1 VRSGWQGAWDILGFI
16 GETIPAE
23 LRLMAGKARQGE
35 REIMG
40 NKISPTMIGAFV
52 IGAIVC
58 MVAGVLLFGGGKFFT
73 EKLPYVLFFDSSVE
87 GLHVGAPVIFRG
99 VKVGQVAA
107 IEAIADPKTFTV
119 VIRVQVEL
127 VRGSIKVSGGEFT
140 DPHQAIE
147 GLIQQGARASLRMQ
161 SFVTGVLYVAVD
173 FHPDTPIKR
182 LGLDPRYPEL
192 PTIPSDIDMLK
203 STVQQVMADLGKLP
217 LEAVLN
223 EVLVL
228 LKQTNS
234 LVALPEVKQALV
246 SLQDVVTAAE
256 RLLQHADTQVSALGP
271 RLAGAA
277 DTARAALVEAQKL
290 LRDVDGQVTPLAG
303 SAQDT
308 LTAARGTLG
317 QAHKSLVKLT
327 DAASP
332 ALKQAEQTLG
342 DADGMIHQ
350 DLAHTLKALEEAA
363 KSIRA
368 LAETLQ
374 RHPESLLRG
383 R

>member
-1 VRSGWQGAWDILGFI
+1 
-16 GETIPAE
+16 
-23 LRLMAGKARQGE
+23 
-35 REIMG
+35 MG
-40 NKISPTMIGAFV
+40 SKISPTVIGAFV
-52 IGAIVC
+52 VGALIC

-73 EKLPYVLFFDSSVE
+73 EKLRYVLFFDSSVV
-87 GLHVGAPVIFRG
+87 GLHIGAPVIFRG
-99 VKVGQVAA
+99 VQVGQVTE

-119 VIRVQVEL
+119 VIRVKVEL
-127 VRGSIKVSGGEFT
+127 VRGSLKVRGRGFK
-140 DPHQAIE
+140 DPHQAVE

-161 SFVTGVLYVAVD
+161 SFVTGVLYVALD
-173 FHPDTPIKR
+173 FHPDTPIRR
-182 LGLDPRYPEL
+182 LGLDPTYPEL
-192 PTIPSDIDMLK
+192 PTIPSDMDMLK

-228 LKQTNS
+228 LKSANG

-246 SLQDVVTAAE
+246 SLQDVVLTAE
-256 RLLQHADTQVSALGP
+256 RLLQRADGLVALPEVKQALVSLQDVVLTAERLLQRTDVQVSALGP
-271 RLAGAA
+271 KLAGAA
-277 DTARAALVEAQKL
+277 DTARTALADAQKL
-290 LRDVDGQVTPLAG
+290 LRNVDGQVTPLAS

-308 LTAARGTLG
+308 LAAARGTLG
-317 QAHKSLVKLT
+317 QANKSLVKLT
-327 DAASP
+327 DTASP

-342 DADGMIHQ
+342 GADGVIHN
-350 DLAHTLKALEEAA
+350 DLSHTLKALEEAA

-368 LAETLQ
+368 LADALQ